1 MRLSSPGCLQPW
13 QTKAV
18 GIRVPLA
25 AFESAFLRVGISWK
39 VEGQLS
45 GAVCCW
51 AVIFGNF
58 FSRWPVF
65 LSLAWLGQGHLL
77 AIFLPSSCRFL
88 RPVVPAGALISFAT
102 RTLVNPA
109 AQFRYT
115 LI

>member
-25 AFESAFLRVGISWK
+25 AFESAFLRVGIGWK

-58 FSRWPVF
+58 FFRWPVF

-77 AIFLPSSCRFL
+77 AIFLPFSSARRSRWGAYQL
-88 RPVVPAGALISFAT
+88 RD
-102 RTLVNPA
+102 
-109 AQFRYT
+109 
-115 LI
+115 